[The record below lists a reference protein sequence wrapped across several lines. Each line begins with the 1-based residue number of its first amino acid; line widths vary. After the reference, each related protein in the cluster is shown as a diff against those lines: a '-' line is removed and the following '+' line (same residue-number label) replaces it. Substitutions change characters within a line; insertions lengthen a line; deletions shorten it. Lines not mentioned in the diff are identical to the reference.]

1 MNFFF
6 LLLFIDFAFSVPAA
20 KTDRCYEMG
29 LSYRVASAALLILAI
44 VFIKHHLDHIQNES
58 LVKPLWQ
65 LSSFSSPRPSATSQP
80 QSVPGSS
87 SGSSNSNSIGNKP
100 ENGPEPAPS
109 REQSAAY
116 RNRPAGYVPKEE
128 KNEVNRR
135 PGRMGAV
142 VKPEEKGAG
151 RPDTKQP
158 SGNRKVWNKKPLY
171 ETTPIT
177 IPNDRVIV
185 MARLSH
191 EDTSWVRND
200 LGE

>member
-1 MNFFF
+1 
-6 LLLFIDFAFSVPAA
+6 
-20 KTDRCYEMG
+20 MG
-29 LSYRVASAALLILAI
+29 LFYRVASAALLILAI
-44 VFIKHHLDHIQNES
+44 VFIKHHLDHIQDES

-65 LSSFSSPRPSATSQP
+65 FSGLTSPRPSATSQLP
-80 QSVPGSS
+80 PGK
-87 SGSSNSNSIGNKP
+87 SNSNSNSNSDHHEGNVANTPAVP
-100 ENGPEPAPS
+100 ELAPS
-109 REQSAAY
+109 RAQSAAF
-116 RNRPAGYVPKEE
+116 RNRPAGYVPKED

-135 PGRMGAV
+135 PGRMGFNA

-151 RPDTKQP
+151 RPDTKS

-191 EDTSWVRND
+191 EDASWVRND

>member
-1 MNFFF
+1 
-6 LLLFIDFAFSVPAA
+6 
-20 KTDRCYEMG
+20 MG
-29 LSYRVASAALLILAI
+29 LFYRVASAALLILAI
-44 VFIKHHLDHIQNES
+44 VFIKHHLDHIQDES

-65 LSSFSSPRPSATSQP
+65 LSGLTSPRPSATSQP
-80 QSVPGSS
+80 PQGK
-87 SGSSNSNSIGNKP
+87 SNSDHP
-100 ENGPEPAPS
+100 EGSLANMPAVPELSPS
-109 REQSAAY
+109 RAQSAAF
-116 RNRPAGYVPKEE
+116 RNRPAGYVPKED

-135 PGRMGAV
+135 PGRMGFNAV
-142 VKPEEKGAG
+142 RPEEKGAG
-151 RPDTKQP
+151 RPDTKS

-191 EDTSWVRND
+191 EDASWVRND